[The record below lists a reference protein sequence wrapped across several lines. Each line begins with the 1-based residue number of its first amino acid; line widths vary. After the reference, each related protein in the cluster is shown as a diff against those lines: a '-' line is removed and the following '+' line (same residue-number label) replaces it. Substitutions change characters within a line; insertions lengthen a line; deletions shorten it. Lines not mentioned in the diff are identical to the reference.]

1 MNGFRRQTEEL
12 SMPTAEYGI
21 TANTIQDNP
30 SADVVMQQ
38 LVAAIKSG
46 CALDIDADAEA
57 AFLQRYTPS
66 FAAKLELIP
75 WKKAE
80 KNVMAAGRQHGIL
93 AQSIATLR
101 KLDHVDRD
109 VLLTAGLIV
118 QENCRLIFRESI
130 FCWGPKG
137 EIDAPPKEG

>member
-1 MNGFRRQTEEL
+1 
-12 SMPTAEYGI
+12 MPAEYAV
-21 TANTIQDNP
+21 TDRPIQDNP
-30 SADVVMQQ
+30 SADVVMRQ

-46 CALDIDADAEA
+46 CDLEIDADAEA

-66 FAAKLELIP
+66 FAAKLQVIP

-80 KNVMAAGRQHGIL
+80 ENVMKAGRQHGMI

-101 KLDHVDRD
+101 RQPRVDRD

-118 QENCRLIFRESI
+118 QENCRITFQEGI
-130 FCWGPKG
+130 FCNWP
-137 EIDAPPKEG
+137 

>member
-1 MNGFRRQTEEL
+1 
-12 SMPTAEYGI
+12 MPAEYAVTDGP
-21 TANTIQDNP
+21 IQENP

-38 LVAAIKSG
+38 LVAAIRSG
-46 CALDIDADAEA
+46 CEFEIDADAEA

-66 FAAKLELIP
+66 FAAKLQIMS

-80 KNVMAAGRQHGIL
+80 KNVMESAVQHGVL

-101 KLDHVDRD
+101 RQERVDRE

-118 QENCRLIFRESI
+118 QEHCRFTFKEFIW
-130 FCWGPKG
+130 CQGPYG
-137 EIDAPPKEG
+137 AVDAAPKQG